1 MEAKV
6 SGTSTG
12 GHGWGSQVETRS
24 SPGFWGI
31 AMSGWRVVSWM
42 RTWAGSFAMASRA
55 FGVWWT
61 KSSSS
66 DPKFPEQL
74 PRNGLAVGVGQQQTP
89 RAACGSR
96 RHTGP
101 ARKTARCCTTTLTR
115 TRPRCSDRTPV
126 LHAGVRPRLRSTAL
140 LARWRRAR
148 E

>member
-1 MEAKV
+1 
-6 SGTSTG
+6 
-12 GHGWGSQVETRS
+12 
-24 SPGFWGI
+24 
-31 AMSGWRVVSWM
+31 MSGWRVVSWM

-115 TRPRCSDRTPV
+115 TRPRCSDRTPASCTPASGRACEAPPFSR
-126 LHAGVRPRLRSTAL
+126 AGAVPVNESTPRTAVVANCL
-140 LARWRRAR
+140 
-148 E
+148 